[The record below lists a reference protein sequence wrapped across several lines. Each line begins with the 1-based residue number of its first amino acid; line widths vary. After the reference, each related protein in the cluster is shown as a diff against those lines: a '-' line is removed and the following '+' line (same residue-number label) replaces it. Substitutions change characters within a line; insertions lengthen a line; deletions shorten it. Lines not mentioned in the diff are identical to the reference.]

1 MFHVRNTRLNISDPE
16 RKVALY
22 IALASDVA
30 RCSSANDPTWEI
42 PEGVR
47 IVEEFVSEAE
57 EDDILGS
64 LSWSEKGSEEEGSM
78 KHRQVR
84 LRISNLKGPKSK
96 I

>member
-1 MFHVRNTRLNISDPE
+1 M
-16 RKVALY
+16 
-22 IALASDVA
+22 
-30 RCSSANDPTWEI
+30 
-42 PEGVR
+42 
-47 IVEEFVSEAE
+47 SEAE
-57 EDDILGS
+57 EDEILGS